1 MAKSAHMFVLRACD
15 STFHIQCADEAIA
28 AIVEVAF
35 GGLIV
40 PFSWSHPEVT
50 GRYQIELSNSN
61 AAQGFCVRDFNGVC
75 AQVEDTDALLWHLDK
90 SLTLALQ
97 YRRPDLYF
105 LHAAAVA
112 LDGGVSVLAAP
123 SGTGKSTIT
132 LGLLDRGFTY
142 LSDELAPI
150 DIRRRVV
157 HHYAHAV
164 GLKSPPPDPV
174 HLPQG
179 TLAIGSR
186 FHVPTSC
193 VRGAGLSEEP
203 LPLVAFIFPERSSEF
218 PARCRRISPS
228 VATAHLLA
236 NTLNAR
242 AHSNDGLDAAVT
254 LARLVP
260 CFQINTRDLSGAC
273 AEIHAVMTRLS
284 RSDVRSTTPAI
295 ADSAHDG
302 EAGLR
307 LRGAETA

>member
-1 MAKSAHMFVLRACD
+1 MAKSAHMFVLRACE

-40 PFSWSHPEVT
+40 PFSRSSSEVT
-50 GRYQIELSNSN
+50 GRYQIERSNSN
-61 AAQGFCVRDFNGVC
+61 TAQGFRVRDFNGVY

-90 SLTLALQ
+90 SLTIALQ
-97 YRRPDLYF
+97 HRRPDLYF

-112 LDGGVSVLAAP
+112 LAGGVSVLAAP
-123 SGTGKSTIT
+123 PGTGKSTLT
-132 LGLLDRGFTY
+132 LGLLERGFSY

-150 DIRRRVV
+150 DIRQRLV

-164 GLKSPPPDPV
+164 GLKSRPPAPLQ
-174 HLPQG
+174 LPQG
-179 TLAIGSR
+179 TVAIGSR
-186 FHVPTSC
+186 FHVPTC
-193 VRGAGLSEEP
+193 RFRGAGLSEEP
-203 LPLVAFIFPERSSEF
+203 LPLVAVIFPERSSEP
-218 PARCRRISPS
+218 PAKCRRISSS
-228 VATAHLLA
+228 VATVHLLA
-236 NTLNAR
+236 NALNAG

-284 RSDVRSTTPAI
+284 RSGSVAPLAAPARS
-295 ADSAHDG
+295 
-302 EAGLR
+302 
-307 LRGAETA
+307 

>member
-1 MAKSAHMFVLRACD
+1 MIALRACG
-15 STFHIQCADEAIA
+15 STFHIRCADDAIA
-28 AIVEVAF
+28 ALVEVAF

-40 PFSWSHPEVT
+40 PFSQSHLEIT
-50 GRYQIELSNSN
+50 GPYQIERSNSN
-61 AAQGFCVRDFNGVC
+61 TADGFCIRDFNGAC

-97 YRRPDLYF
+97 HRRPDLYF

-112 LDGGVSVLAAP
+112 LAGGVSVLAAP
-123 SGTGKSTIT
+123 PGTGKSTLT
-132 LGLLDRGFTY
+132 LALLERGVTY

-150 DIRRRVV
+150 DIGRRSV

-164 GLKSPPPDPV
+164 GLKSRPPDPL

-179 TLAIGSR
+179 TVAIGSR
-186 FHVPTSC
+186 FHVPTC
-193 VRGAGLSEEP
+193 RFPGAGLSEEP
-203 LPLVAFIFPERSSEF
+203 LPLVAVIFPERSSEP

-236 NTLNAR
+236 NALNAR
-242 AHSNDGLDAAVT
+242 AHSNDGLDAAAT

-273 AEIHAVMTRLS
+273 AEIHAVMTLLS
-284 RSDVRSTTPAI
+284 RSGSVAPSTAI
-295 ADSAHDG
+295 ADSANGD
-302 EAGLR
+302 AGWR
-307 LRGAETA
+307 LRGAETP